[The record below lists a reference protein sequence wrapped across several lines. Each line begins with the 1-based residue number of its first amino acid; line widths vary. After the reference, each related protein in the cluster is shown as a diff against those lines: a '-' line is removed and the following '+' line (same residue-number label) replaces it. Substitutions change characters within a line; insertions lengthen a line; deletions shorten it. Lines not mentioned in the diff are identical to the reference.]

1 MPLVGAMLLMLA
13 RTAQA
18 NGATACPA
26 TQPPVPAF
34 IPPIPFSSAPFGEGN
49 FVIGTNELWVSVP
62 RQPWSGLRHKMC
74 WWRPGFDRAKEN
86 HPRQGPAASA
96 IAADKPDGLM
106 ARSLVC
112 RAMMYALT

>member
-1 MPLVGAMLLMLA
+1 MPLVGAMLLILA

-49 FVIGTNELWVSVP
+49 FLIGTNELWVSVP

-74 WWRPGFDRAKEN
+74 GWRPGFDGAKEN
-86 HPRQGPAASA
+86 HPRQGRRQ
-96 IAADKPDGLM
+96 
-106 ARSLVC
+106 ARSRRTSRMVSWHGAL
-112 RAMMYALT
+112 YAVR